1 MENLEVFFGDF
12 YGVEVRK
19 LRWILNIVEI
29 KQDEGVKIEIQII
42 IVQQGLWQ

>member
-19 LRWILNIVEI
+19 LRWILNIVGI
-29 KQDEGVKIEIQII
+29 K
-42 IVQQGLWQ
+42 

>member
-29 KQDEGVKIEIQII
+29 K
-42 IVQQGLWQ
+42 